1 MRHAPSLPEATASLY
16 RIPPRVQPANKIR
29 CNSSRSHNCWHR
41 QTPPATHPKK
51 SASAAAESSRGKKLT
66 SLSISRQPL
75 HTAVFFESALFSLD
89 IDRSHRCCSR
99 PLWGTSRAC
108 SRPRRE
114 PGQPRREGESVAR
127 TLEAARTRVRPGM
140 GQGSSTAPP
149 SADRRGATREAAT
162 KAASE
167 ARTVRFD
174 PCVRV
179 VLVPSRRDIDR
190 ATKHAVW
197 WGRADVRQFRRNAY
211 HFYQEHGTLSVVSN
225 EELGQAGPPPG
236 MPPPPFLRADSGNVA
251 GDSAGL
257 PKDPLARRRR
267 YHQRR
272 PSSGTT
278 GRHATPGPDNASG
291 EPQREEFKGCKPVS
305 EPGPEGAADREV
317 AKGIPETQKAT
328 RRQVYREHES
338 RFTTVAFVVL

>member
-1 MRHAPSLPEATASLY
+1 MLAQAKTSSHEPQEE
-16 RIPPRVQPANKIR
+16 RIR
-29 CNSSRSHNCWHR
+29 SSGLV
-41 QTPPATHPKK
+41 
-51 SASAAAESSRGKKLT
+51 EKKLT
-66 SLSISRQPL
+66 SPSVSRQPL

-99 PLWGTSRAC
+99 PLWGTSLAC

-114 PGQPRREGESVAR
+114 PGQPRREGESAAR
-127 TLEAARTRVRPGM
+127 TLEAARTRARPGM

-149 SADRRGATREAAT
+149 SADRRGATREAAR

-272 PSSGTT
+272 SSSTI
-278 GRHATPGPDNASG
+278 GRNATPGPDSTSG
-291 EPQREEFKGCKPVS
+291 EPQREDFKGCKPVS
-305 EPGPEGAADREV
+305 EPGPEDAADRGV
-317 AKGIPETQKAT
+317 AKVIPETQKAT